1 MFISRVPS
9 KGTPLIFLGVASLFA
24 ATAVPP
30 DGRASAALFT
40 VSRKPRL
47 SIKALL
53 FAMSEPFD
61 ATLRYDPS
69 LCSRLYEPISAPL
82 FR

>member
-40 VSRKPRL
+40 VSRKPGF
-47 SIKALL
+47 SD
-53 FAMSEPFD
+53 M
-61 ATLRYDPS
+61 YDNGFHRHYS
-69 LCSRLYEPISAPL
+69 GFSGWIMYAYWLCTRVNK
-82 FR
+82 

>member
-1 MFISRVPS
+1 MLISSVPS

-40 VSRKPRL
+40 VSRKPTL
-47 SIKALL
+47 SIKAPLSG
-53 FAMSEPFD
+53 M
-61 ATLRYDPS
+61 
-69 LCSRLYEPISAPL
+69 SAPFCSL
-82 FR
+82 RR

>member
-1 MFISRVPS
+1 MLISCVPS

-40 VSRKPRL
+40 VSRKPR
-47 SIKALL
+47 
-53 FAMSEPFD
+53 FQGC
-61 ATLRYDPS
+61 R
-69 LCSRLYEPISAPL
+69 ISAL
-82 FR
+82 KGIFTSF